1 MPSFFVREI
10 IASDK
15 STLDRELDKLS
26 VEPAGK
32 YFMRPKGKFYLLK
45 ASGIISPAG
54 NILKQEMLS
63 LGADCA
69 TARGV
74 VACEID
80 RSDVLMMG
88 TEKQFSRLIPKLKK
102 QPFQLKELAREIEQI
117 IQPQKHWQSFL
128 LKDGRRFDL
137 SEKPA
142 IMGILNVTPDS
153 FSDGGRHLDTEC
165 AIQRGIEMEKHG
177 ADIIDIGGESTR
189 PGAKEISVIDE
200 KNRILPVI
208 EGLAGKI
215 SVPISV
221 DTRKSEVAKAAI
233 QTGADLVNDV
243 SAMTFDSK
251 MVEVVKDF
259 NVPVILMHHLG
270 NPQTMQNNPI
280 YLDVIQEIFEFLSER
295 IEFCLESG
303 IDAEKIIVDPGIGF
317 GKRLED
323 NLRIIR
329 NLREFH
335 SLRKPML
342 LGVSR
347 KSFIGKIMNTDVKN
361 RMEGSLTAAVIGVQN
376 GAHILRVHDV
386 LETKIAVSV
395 ANEIF
400 RVKDPE

>member
-1 MPSFFVREI
+1 MFSFFVREI
-10 IASDK
+10 VASDK
-15 STLDRELDKLS
+15 STLENELDKLS

-32 YFMRPKGKFYLLK
+32 YFMRPKSKFFLLK
-45 ASGIISPAG
+45 ARGITSPAG

-74 VACEID
+74 VTCEIE

-117 IQPQKHWQSFL
+117 IIQQKNWQSFV
-128 LKDGRRFDL
+128 LKSGRRFDL
-137 SEKPA
+137 SETPA
-142 IMGILNVTPDS
+142 IMGILNITPDS
-153 FSDGGRHLDTEC
+153 FSDGGQHFDAEF
-165 AIQRGIEMEKHG
+165 AIQKAIEMEKNG

-189 PGAKEISVIDE
+189 PGAEEISADE
-200 KNRILPVI
+200 ETSRILPVF

-215 SVPISV
+215 SIPISV

-233 QTGADLVNDV
+233 QAGAELVNDV
-243 SAMTFDSK
+243 SAMTFDPK
-251 MVEVVKDF
+251 MMEVVKNF

-270 NPQTMQNNPI
+270 NPQTMQDNPI
-280 YLDVIQEIFEFLSER
+280 YQDVIQEIFEFLSNR
-295 IEFCLESG
+295 IEFCIQNG
-303 IDAEKIIVDPGIGF
+303 IDSEKIIIDPGIGF

-329 NLREFH
+329 NLKEFH
-335 SLRKPML
+335 SLQKPVL
-342 LGVSR
+342 LGASR
-347 KSFIGKIMNTDVKN
+347 KSFIGKIMETEVKD
-361 RMEGSLTAAVIGVQN
+361 RMEGSLAAAVIGVQN

-386 LETKIAVSV
+386 LETKKAVSV
-395 ANEIF
+395 ANGILQGRKSE
-400 RVKDPE
+400 